1 MISRLPKPTEVTKDT
16 ALIGENSALRDEV
29 RQLRKENLDLSES
42 ILFSRNASR
51 NRSRSRSRE
60 RRGKRKDRAHP
71 DSDFVFSNADESDFS
86 SYDDCASE
94 EEESYVEGDPYF
106 QETINKLLKENIL
119 LKRSHKAYE
128 KCFKELEEECEG
140 HKKTI
145 QEQKDKLEQ
154 EESKRNTLE
163 KEFEEHKKAHIALEQ
178 AHIELDY
185 GMKKMLEDNVDMRKD
200 LNFLHAAKEED
211 RMKAK
216 EAAAAAAA
224 AAKKKRQTSILKT
237 PRTPDFSSG
246 TTRSTPPPRPEP
258 PKVRPQSAHIERV
271 DDIQPASDCSKAKPT
286 TEPRPKPKLK
296 TVVKVKKVSGFKI
309 IF

>member
-1 MISRLPKPTEVTKDT
+1 LISRLPKPTEVTKDT

-140 HKKTI
+140 QKKTI

-185 GMKKMLEDNVDMRKD
+185 GMKKMLE
-200 LNFLHAAKEED
+200 E
-211 RMKAK
+211 
-216 EAAAAAAA
+216 
-224 AAKKKRQTSILKT
+224 SILKT

-271 DDIQPASDCSKAKPT
+271 DDIQPASDCSKEKPT